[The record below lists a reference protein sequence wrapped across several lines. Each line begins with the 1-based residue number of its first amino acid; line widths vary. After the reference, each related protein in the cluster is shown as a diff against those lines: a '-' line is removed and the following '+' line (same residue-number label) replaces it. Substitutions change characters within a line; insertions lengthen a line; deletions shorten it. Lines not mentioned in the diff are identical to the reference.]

1 MPGKA
6 YSSIEQSSH
15 FQDILDIYQ
24 NRGEKSIQ
32 KVFEEV
38 QKVDRNI
45 TRPSFYRWV
54 NKMKKTSRQLS
65 NLMAADVA
73 IDELKSDIEKKRFL
87 NTLIN
92 LGINTLTDP
101 KELLKLS
108 PKDKLT
114 LALNASR
121 ELHAE
126 EGLMLNDLHHR
137 EKIDLTKEIQD
148 AAARPQ
154 IIIEDNRTGEI

>member
-1 MPGKA
+1 MPSKA
-6 YSSIEQSSH
+6 YSSIEQSRH
-15 FQDILDIYQ
+15 FQEILDIYQ
-24 NRGEKSIQ
+24 NRGERSIQ
-32 KVFEEV
+32 NIFEEA
-38 QKVDRNI
+38 QRIDKDI

-54 NKMKKTSRQLS
+54 AKMKKTSTQLA
-65 NLMAADVA
+65 NLVSRDIA
-73 IDELKSDIEKKRFL
+73 IDEVKSNIEKKRLL
-87 NTLIN
+87 NMLIALGSETLS
-92 LGINTLTDP
+92 DP

-137 EKIDLTKEIQD
+137 EKIDLNKEMMD

-154 IIIEDNRTGEI
+154 IIIEDNRKGSN

>member
-6 YSSIEQSSH
+6 YSSIEQSNH
-15 FQDILDIYQ
+15 FQEILDIYQ
-24 NRGEKSIQ
+24 NRGEKSVQ

-38 QKVDRNI
+38 QKIDRNI
-45 TRPSFYRWV
+45 SRPSFYRWV
-54 NKMKKTSRQLS
+54 NKMKKTTTQLS
-65 NLMAADVA
+65 NLMSHDLA
-73 IDELKSDIEKKRFL
+73 IDEVKSNIEKKRLL
-87 NTLIN
+87 NTLIA
-92 LGINTLTDP
+92 LGADTLADP